1 MIFKVLS
8 TLKNGNYENIPK
20 TLYKKHIY
28 VHIYMYVKIKSEF
41 NYLRETT
48 QRIIKLKFISLLQ
61 AQAL

>member
-28 VHIYMYVKIKSEF
+28 VHIYVKIKSEF